1 MRLELE
7 VELPDSP
14 GQLQRVLEIVADH
27 GANVVSVVHLHEKE
41 TDGRVP
47 VELIVEVPEPEAL
60 RLVDAV
66 AREHRLLSIN
76 REGGTVRTAVL
87 LVGHVFEADLRQLLD
102 RVFQAGGRVGTVD
115 ARIEG
120 QDNPSAVLVTLSA
133 DRDDTLQ
140 AAVDALEDEAQ
151 GAELHLIEQVGGEA
165 RV

>member
-1 MRLELE
+1 ME

-47 VELIVEVPEPEAL
+47 VELIVEVPESKAL

-87 LVGHVFEADLRQLLD
+87 LVGHVFEADIRELLD
-102 RVFQAGGRVGTVD
+102 EVFQTGAQVGGVD

-133 DRDDTLQ
+133 DRDDTL
-140 AAVDALEDEAQ
+140 AEAVQALETEASA
-151 GAELHLIEQVGGEA
+151 AELHLIEQVGGEA
-165 RV
+165 DV